1 MAKRG
6 NLGLIV
12 ARCVHA
18 TKSNIFPI
26 KTRAIDVYQPKEL
39 ELVMPGTEVPA
50 RARFIRLLPL
60 HYLVEKQT
68 ALVFM
73 GDPYHWRDLAVVSWA
88 SKAKAIQYKTV
99 VHRLK
104 LSIVVD
110 IKSPRGKYSV
120 HSFIHDLLDVLMAP
134 AYGGVECFGAISV
147 LSCKC
152 RTQ

>member
-1 MAKRG
+1 MAKCG
-6 NLGLIV
+6 NLGLVV

-26 KTRAIDVYQPKEL
+26 KTRAIDMYQPKEV

-50 RARFIRLLPL
+50 RARFVG
-60 HYLVEKQT
+60 Y
-68 ALVFM
+68 
-73 GDPYHWRDLAVVSWA
+73 PYHWRDLAVVSLA

-99 VHRLK
+99 IHILK

-110 IKSPRGKYSV
+110 IKSPQWKYSV